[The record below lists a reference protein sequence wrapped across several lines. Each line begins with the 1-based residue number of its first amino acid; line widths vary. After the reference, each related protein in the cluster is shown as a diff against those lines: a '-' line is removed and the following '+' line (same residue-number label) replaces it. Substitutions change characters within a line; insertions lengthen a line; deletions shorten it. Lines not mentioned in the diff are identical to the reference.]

1 MAVFVLDKRKR
12 PLMPCS
18 EKRARQM
25 LGRGDAVVHTLH
37 PFTIRHKRRVGG
49 ETQPVEVRLDPGS
62 KSTGV
67 AVVRKGDD
75 GNHVL
80 HLAEVQ
86 HRGAQITKEMTKRSA
101 CRKAR
106 RGRKTRYRKARF
118 DNRTRKPGWLAPS
131 LRHRVEA
138 DAAYARKLRA
148 RLPAATA
155 AVESCRFDTQ
165 LLQDPEIAGVAYQ
178 RGELAGYEVREY
190 LLEKWERT
198 CVYCGVQN
206 VPLQIDHVRPRSRGG
221 SDRVSNLTL
230 ACGPCNQAKGNSAVE
245 AFLADRPAVLRRVL
259 AGLKTPLRDAAAMN
273 STRPALVAALRAEF
287 GAVAEFTGGRTKW
300 NRTRLGV
307 PKTHALDAAC
317 VGEVDALFAW
327 DAPVLAVKCTG
338 RGTRQR
344 VLPDRFGFPRGHRP
358 RTKRVHGFAT
368 GDLVR
373 AVVEKGKKE
382 GTWTGRVAVRST
394 GSFNIK
400 TADALVQGVSH
411 KHCRLLARGDGHAYA
426 VKEKS
431 T

>member
-1 MAVFVLDKRKR
+1 M
-12 PLMPCS
+12 
-18 EKRARQM
+18 
-25 LGRGDAVVHTLH
+25 
-37 PFTIRHKRRVGG
+37 
-49 ETQPVEVRLDPGS
+49 
-62 KSTGV
+62 
-67 AVVRKGDD
+67 
-75 GNHVL
+75 
-80 HLAEVQ
+80 
-86 HRGAQITKEMTKRSA
+86 
-101 CRKAR
+101 
-106 RGRKTRYRKARF
+106 
-118 DNRTRKPGWLAPS
+118 
-131 LRHRVEA
+131 EA

-165 LLQDPEIAGVAYQ
+165 LLQNPEIAGVAYQ

-198 CVYCGVQN
+198 CVYCGVRQ

-327 DAPVLAVKCTG
+327 DVPVLVVKCTG

-344 VLPDRFGFPRGHRP
+344 VNPDRFGFPRGHKP
-358 RTKRVHGFAT
+358 RRKRIHGFAT

-411 KHCRLLARGDGHAYA
+411 KHCRLLARGDGHAYT